1 MSKKKKRHKG
11 AEIQELLHP
20 KCNFSMMGS
29 PRSPS
34 SLLSSLLLLLATV
47 ACRLSHHHCSRYSSA
62 LFIVPLL
69 ASPLSTSHYKH
80 STSSSLFSN
89 DMTPWPIPLSLVLC
103 GFLSLASSFHH
114 PRPAPT
120 NTNKAS
126 RGRNRRRDLCASR
139 RSDDDDD
146 HADEG
151 TASSSSAL
159 LPTRREALIRSAAA
173 IATATAA
180 TQPSSPSL
188 ALDDT
193 ADLHHRRTYVQQF
206 PTLFDPLY
214 GQSERETIK
223 RQIADNIW
231 SIEQS
236 LILGPLETP
245 IRCVVVRLSDGT
257 LWVHAPLAPTVEF
270 FELVE
275 SCGGGAAAAAVSS
288 VVVPTYALEHK
299 VFVKDALKR
308 WPDAKL
314 WTSPGQFSFPIRSAS
329 DYLVWGRPVDGILRE
344 SDSDPPSSGN
354 NNDNVQPSWTD
365 EIQYETLAA
374 GTFDIGGIPTTLYE
388 TAFYHRPSKTLI
400 VTDAVAQVP
409 LDQPPLNQAGN
420 LLLVSKRS
428 TSDPMPEDTAEA
440 RRIGWEKT
448 ALLISYFFPEHEEP
462 DPDKFGIV
470 TWTDG
475 WHDNFSALA
484 GRLIVPPVV
493 RTLLYAQNPQ
503 MVRRW
508 VDRVSGRWDFER
520 IVPAHWEAP
529 ISARPD
535 DFKKAFRFLED
546 DAIDAFPANDL
557 KRGLKPIADI
567 ALKTLGR

>member
-1 MSKKKKRHKG
+1 
-11 AEIQELLHP
+11 
-20 KCNFSMMGS
+20 
-29 PRSPS
+29 
-34 SLLSSLLLLLATV
+34 
-47 ACRLSHHHCSRYSSA
+47 
-62 LFIVPLL
+62 
-69 ASPLSTSHYKH
+69 
-80 STSSSLFSN
+80 
-89 DMTPWPIPLSLVLC
+89 MTPTPISLSLVLC
-103 GFLSLASSFHH
+103 CVLSLASSFHH

-120 NTNKAS
+120 GTAS
-126 RGRNRRRDLCASR
+126 RCRNRRTNNLCASR
-139 RSDDDDD
+139 RRSDDSDD

-151 TASSSSAL
+151 TASSSSSAL

-173 IATATAA
+173 VAA
-180 TQPSSPSL
+180 AVTQPSSPSL

-223 RQIADNIW
+223 RQISDNIW

-257 LWVHAPLAPTVEF
+257 LWVHAPLAPTAEF

-275 SCGGGAAAAAVSS
+275 SCGGGAVVSS

-314 WTSPGQFSFPIRSAS
+314 WTSPGQFSFPFRSAS
-329 DYLVWGRPVDGILRE
+329 DDLVWGRPVDGILRE
-344 SDSDPPSSGN
+344 SDSEPSSGN
-354 NNDNVQPSWTD
+354 NVQPSWTD

-503 MVRRW
+503 MVRKW